1 MTLIKTR
8 YRSSDAF
15 LEAYQQQFMHG
26 GWFVPTRVA
35 HELGAAVVFAPRFP
49 DLRSRVLLRGYV
61 AWRRPARQITEGN
74 QVTRLRAGVGIE
86 LAAGERRKRDYLLA
100 IARGDVVDLTQRRH
114 RRLPVALEVSWR
126 LRGERARFSSQL
138 EDIGEGGA
146 FVRSRE
152 FLPVGSAVLLDVT
165 PPGGAAPLS
174 IEARVAWTHHTA
186 GEEGMGVEFRCRDTG
201 GARRLRELVRRIRD
215 EVEGRVVRTSSV
227 G

>member
-26 GWFVPTRVA
+26 GWFVATRVA
-35 HELGAAVVFAPRFP
+35 HELGSAVVFDPRFP
-49 DLRSRVLLRGYV
+49 DLRSRVLVRGYI
-61 AWRRPARQITEGN
+61 AWRRPARQVVEGS
-74 QVTRLRAGVGIE
+74 VTTRLRAGVGIE
-86 LAAGERRKRDYLLA
+86 LSAGERRKRDYLLA
-100 IARGDVVDLTQRRH
+100 VARGDVVDLTQRRH
-114 RRLPVALEVSWR
+114 RRLPVSLEISWR

-146 FVRSRE
+146 FVRTHE
-152 FLPVGSAVLLDVT
+152 FLPVGSTVLLEVT

-174 IEARVAWTHHTA
+174 IEARVAWTHHTV

-215 EVEGRVVRTSSV
+215 EIEGRVASLHSV